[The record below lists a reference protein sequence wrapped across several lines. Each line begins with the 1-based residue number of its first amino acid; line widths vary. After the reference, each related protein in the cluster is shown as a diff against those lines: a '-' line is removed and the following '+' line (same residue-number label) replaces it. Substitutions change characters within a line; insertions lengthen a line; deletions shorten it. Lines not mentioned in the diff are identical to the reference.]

1 LGSNMWSQVKDV
13 GLFWLCASPMINL
26 LWNLCTE
33 DGREVERWL
42 EEELDDH
49 KLDRW
54 AMVTIRGVWRWLL
67 CKEFQ
72 RTNWINIL
80 ASIFPQSDVL
90 GRAAAPPRVI
100 MHVCC
105 NDGRRTLFLPRY
117 LASKRSGD
125 FRAVQGK
132 WRVTPDENAL
142 SVHTKSTQIPLVIKR
157 MRESCPCDPEC

>member
-1 LGSNMWSQVKDV
+1 MKLGFKYVKPSEGCGFVLIVCITNDKFIMKFV
-13 GLFWLCASPMINL
+13 YW
-26 LWNLCTE
+26 
-33 DGREVERWL
+33 RWP
-42 EEELDDH
+42 
-49 KLDRW
+49 RSW
-54 AMVTIRGVWRWLL
+54 AMVGGEIRRPRTWPMVAIIGVWRWLL

-90 GRAAAPPRVI
+90 GKAAAPPRVI